1 MVPADVSVTVA
12 VQLVP
17 WCTTTEDGVQA
28 TLVEVV
34 RGATVKVKAVLV
46 VLAAWVAS
54 PPCKKE
60 YHNSRCSTVENHIV
74 VTHSHAPFQRRRRP
88 VCPYLLGVQSG

>member
-1 MVPADVSVTVA
+1 MPAVEPAARAQLAAGVNVPVELEAKLTVPVGVIMVPADVSVTVA

-17 WCTTTEDGVQA
+17 WFTTTEDGVQA

-54 PPCKKE
+54 PP
-60 YHNSRCSTVENHIV
+60 
-74 VTHSHAPFQRRRRP
+74 
-88 VCPYLLGVQSG
+88 

>member
-1 MVPADVSVTVA
+1 MPAVEPAARAQLAAGEKVPVEFEAKVTVPVGVIMVPAEVSVTVA

-17 WCTTTEDGVQA
+17 WLTTTEDGVQA

-54 PPCKKE
+54 PP
-60 YHNSRCSTVENHIV
+60 
-74 VTHSHAPFQRRRRP
+74 
-88 VCPYLLGVQSG
+88 